1 MDNIDCDN
9 YDDMPKVFS
18 EPHQPVKKEQKD
30 LIHLTDIKPNCKES
44 LDSRIQIIR
53 KIMEELL
60 EDDIDDTFKDVFSAV
75 TNTFD
80 NYEYIDKEMVK
91 KLKSIF
97 SNDLV
102 KKQQFADIIKA
113 INQGSTVVYFKS
125 AQLFKVYKKTE
136 LETVLR
142 PQIRTIFKQLDESY
156 EVIPNESKQKIIIL
170 GDISLEDNIERIK
183 KYIVS
188 FMIGEGILNFTNNDL
203 VCYKS
208 KEYIEIIIN
217 NYYVE
222 NRTENDEIV
231 KKLLKYIFQQENNTK
246 IVQKI
251 NTNPFSEFD
260 GVKMVYMPS
269 EKKLLA
275 TEYIEPLLTMIS
287 NVTECIGFKYN
298 INVNSV
304 NHNITDNS
312 VHLSNSDFIEQFI
325 VNIKT
330 NKPQW
335 FKFGERIAKKILLE
349 NYEKLYGKAPYGFYK
364 LIKNRLYTGSDIAVR
379 VNNTRIKMVMLYKID
394 NLILKKSN
402 DNTSQSNDNTSQSN
416 DNTSQ
421 SNDNTLQSNDIIIT
435 NKKVHIGADSDWN
448 TQLQKNLKRNSKW
461 VYFIQD
467 GTGVKIGLTIN
478 LKDRINT
485 LQTGNPCRLK
495 LIAYIE
501 TENMH
506 LLEKHFH
513 NHLKSLLLLG
523 EWFKLDK
530 EKIFK
535 MLEGYR
541 NNKIIYDF

>member
-231 KKLLKYIFQQENNTK
+231 KKLLKYIFQQEKNTK

-275 TEYIEPLLTMIS
+275 TDYIEPLLTMIS
-287 NVTECIGFKYN
+287 NVTECSGFKNQITLNVTN
-298 INVNSV
+298 II
-304 NHNITDNS
+304 HDNS
-312 VHLSNSDFIEQFI
+312 TNTNTTNNNTTVTEVISSDDNNVYEFIKYIRDEEPDWYKGNTWVKKEILIEKYIELYDSISKIAFA
-325 VNIKT
+325 KL
-330 NKPQW
+330 
-335 FKFGERIAKKILLE
+335 FKD
-349 NYEKLYGKAPYGFYK
+349 KLYKTEKRRMVNKSRYLFVK
-364 LIKNRLYTGSDIAVR
+364 LFKISD
-379 VNNTRIKMVMLYKID
+379 L
-394 NLILKKSN
+394 
-402 DNTSQSNDNTSQSN
+402 
-416 DNTSQ
+416 
-421 SNDNTLQSNDIIIT
+421 
-435 NKKVHIGADSDWN
+435 
-448 TQLQKNLKRNSKW
+448 
-461 VYFIQD
+461 
-467 GTGVKIGLTIN
+467 
-478 LKDRINT
+478 
-485 LQTGNPCRLK
+485 
-495 LIAYIE
+495 
-501 TENMH
+501 
-506 LLEKHFH
+506 
-513 NHLKSLLLLG
+513 
-523 EWFKLDK
+523 
-530 EKIFK
+530 
-535 MLEGYR
+535 
-541 NNKIIYDF
+541 